1 MAESLRLVTVL
12 KASPERLYGAWLDS
26 DEHSHFTGSKAEI
39 DPRPGGTFTAWDGYI
54 EGVTL
59 ELEPFR
65 RIVQSWRTTD
75 FPKDS
80 PDSRLEV
87 LFKAVQN
94 GTEITLIHTGLPD
107 GQAKGYEDGWC
118 DYYFTPMESYFAPD
132 EDI

>member
-12 KASPERLYGAWLDS
+12 SAGRERLYRAWLDS

-39 DPRPGGTFTAWDGYI
+39 DPQVGGSFTAWDGYI
-54 EGVTL
+54 QGVTL
-59 ELEPFR
+59 ELEPYQ

-75 FPKDS
+75 FPEGS

-87 LFKAVQN
+87 LFDEVKQ
-94 GTEITLIHTGLPD
+94 GTQITLIHTLIPD

-118 DYYFTPMESYFAPD
+118 DYYFTPMEAYFAPD
-132 EDI
+132 EEI